1 LPFRLP
7 LSSRPYRGAIGGSLA
22 AAIAVGALV
31 AAAPAASASTAP
43 PGDDLASRFTL
54 AVLPDTQFYSRYS
67 AEQFVPRYGTDPFA
81 VQTEWLADHSAELR
95 IPFTTH
101 LGDVVDR
108 AGTQGEWEAADR
120 AMQTLDD
127 APLPYSILPGNH
139 DVLDE
144 SRQDTQLDLANEPF
158 LRWFGPTRGAKQSTF
173 EGSDPTGMSQYH
185 VFEAEGQQFLV
196 LALAWRASDATLAW
210 AQSVLD
216 AHPTT
221 PAILTTHALLNVAAD
236 QSTPLETAEGQHMWD
251 VLIRGN
257 DQIFLT
263 LNGHFHG
270 ATRLTKTNDFGHEV
284 TQVLMDY
291 QMAYEGGN
299 GYLGLLE
306 FDLTNNRIGL
316 MTASPWVVSKPRET
330 LTSYDQPLLEGPHQ
344 QYAIDIDFAERFA
357 GFNPAFA
364 AGTADEPSLLS
375 TARDLLLE
383 GFEGPDPITTE
394 QPGNELDFAEA
405 EGTLAHWRFHGLDGV
420 VDADTV
426 VEDIAGDND
435 LTRVDP
441 AATQAVGAVWEDVT
455 IDTEDV
461 HGFSSDGAAACFD
474 NSSGSR
480 FSYLTTAPGAPI
492 NDADLS
498 DGYTI
503 ETFVKM
509 DADWDAAAN
518 GWSKFLTRTGNRSQ
532 MQGVPWSQW
541 DFTASPTALGIS
553 NLREFQFT
561 SIPASTSDTSDT
573 PLGDKTNWSGEIM
586 VNTWS
591 HVAVVNDPE
600 SRTTTMYVD
609 GAPVLR
615 NAVDTVGMSHQDG
628 LAWILGADWVD
639 DAARNGWHGCIGET
653 RIIDRPTTADEWL
666 TQRADLSGFAVTAA
680 PEGTLAAD
688 VASVRLAGVG
698 FPGAEVRLAPAPAGS
713 GDGVA
718 AAADLGGATTTVAA
732 DGTWEIVVTDGLT
745 PGDHALVLAQSLG
758 TRSSDPV
765 SVSFAIAAGAAPG
778 ASPPAPGSSPPA
790 PGSPSSAAPITS
802 PATGDLASTGG
813 DGGLAVAGA
822 VLGALLVAF
831 GGILA
836 AVRIRRK
843 SAVTGS

>member
-1 LPFRLP
+1 MP
-7 LSSRPYRGAIGGSLA
+7 SRPLIPPRPRRAAVAGSLA
-22 AAIAVGALV
+22 ATIALTALV
-31 AAAPAASASTAP
+31 TTTPAASAATTP
-43 PGDDLASRFTL
+43 PGEDLASRFTL

-67 AEQFVPRYGTDPFA
+67 ADQFVPRYGTDPFA
-81 VQTEWLADHSAELR
+81 VQTKWLAEHADELR
-95 IPFTTH
+95 IPFTAH

-108 AGTQGEWEAADR
+108 AGTQREWEAADR

-127 APLPYSILPGNH
+127 APVPYSILPGNH

-144 SRQDTQLDLANEPF
+144 GRQDTELDLAAEPF
-158 LRWFGPTRGAKQSTF
+158 LRWFGPARGAEQSTF
-173 EGSDPTGMSQYH
+173 QGSDPTGMSQYH

-196 LALAWRASDATLAW
+196 LALAWRASDVTLAW

-216 AHPTT
+216 AHPTV
-221 PAILTTHALLNVAAD
+221 PAILTTHALLNVAPD
-236 QSTPLETAEGQHMWD
+236 QTTALETAEGQHLWD
-251 VLIRGN
+251 VLIRAN

-316 MTASPWVVSKPRET
+316 LTASPWVVSKPRET

-357 GFNPAFA
+357 GFNPEFT
-364 AGTADEPSLLS
+364 AGSADEPSLLT
-375 TARDLLLE
+375 TARGLLLD

-405 EGTLAHWRFHGLDGV
+405 EGTLAHWRFNGLEGV
-420 VDADTV
+420 VDADAV

-435 LTRVDP
+435 LTRADP
-441 AATQAVGAVWEDVT
+441 AATQAAGAVWEDVT
-455 IDTEDV
+455 IETEDV

-480 FSYLTTAPGAPI
+480 FSYLTTAADAPI
-492 NDADLS
+492 NDADLT

-532 MQGVPWSQW
+532 MPGVPWSQW

-561 SIPASTSDTSDT
+561 SIPAATDDTSAT

-586 VNTWS
+586 VDTWS
-591 HVAVVNDPE
+591 HVAVVNDPD

-615 NAVDTVGMSHQDG
+615 NATDTVGMSHQDG
-628 LAWILGADWVD
+628 MAWILGADWVD

-666 TQRADLSGFAVTAA
+666 TQRADLTGFAVTSA
-680 PEGTLAAD
+680 PRGTLPAG
-688 VASVRLAGVG
+688 VASIRLAGSG
-698 FPGAEVRLAPAPAGS
+698 FPGAEVRLAPASDAAS
-713 GDGVA
+713 EA
-718 AAADLGGATTTVAA
+718 ITAAADLAGATTTVAA
-732 DGTWEIVVTDGLT
+732 DGTWEIVITEGLT
-745 PGDHALVLAQSLG
+745 AGEHTLALSQALG
-758 TRSSDPV
+758 ARSSEPV
-765 SVSFAIAAGAAPG
+765 PVAFAVAAAAGPTAAP
-778 ASPPAPGSSPPA
+778 SPGTPSDPDSGPGRPISAPAE
-790 PGSPSSAAPITS
+790 
-802 PATGDLASTGG
+802 GDLAVTGG
-813 DGGLAVAGA
+813 DGSLALAGA
-822 VLGALLVAF
+822 VLGTLLVAV
-831 GGILA
+831 GGVLA
-836 AVRIRRK
+836 AMRLRRR
-843 SAVTGS
+843 SAVAQR